1 METTQLFDLMGA
13 LKLAGMRAVFEE
25 RLANGLKRRQTVQQI
40 LTSLLEAEAGERRLR
55 SIRYQLRIARLPMEK
70 SLDTFEFTDT
80 PINEALMRELHTG
93 GFLDSARNVILVG
106 GTGTGKTHL
115 AIAIAS
121 NVIKHSRRGR
131 FFTVVDLVNQLEL
144 EQRHGRSGSLARRLA
159 QLDFVVL
166 DELGYLP
173 FSQSGGAL
181 LFHLISRLYERSS
194 VTTNLSF
201 GEWAAVFNDPKM
213 TTALLDRLTHHCDI
227 IETGNDSW
235 RFKHRNEFSEGS
247 GFKAKKGSNLEA
259 D

>member
-1 METTQLFDLMGA
+1 M
-13 LKLAGMRAVFEE
+13 
-25 RLANGLKRRQTVQQI
+25 
-40 LTSLLEAEAGERRLR
+40 
-55 SIRYQLRIARLPMEK
+55 
-70 SLDTFEFTDT
+70 
-80 PINEALMRELHTG
+80 
-93 GFLDSARNVILVG
+93 G

-121 NVIKHSRRGR
+121 HIVKYGRRGR

-144 EQRHGRSGSLARRLA
+144 EQRQGRSGSLARRLA

-194 VTTNLSF
+194 VIITTNLSF

-227 IETGNDSW
+227 IETGNESW
-235 RFKHRNEFSEGS
+235 RFKHRNESSEGS